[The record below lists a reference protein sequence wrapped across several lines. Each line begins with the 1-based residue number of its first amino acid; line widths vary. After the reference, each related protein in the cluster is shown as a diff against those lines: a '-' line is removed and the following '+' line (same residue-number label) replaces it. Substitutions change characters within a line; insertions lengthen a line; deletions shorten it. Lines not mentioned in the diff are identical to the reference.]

1 MTNKCYLCPP
11 DAPRT
16 ELRPYGPRGQWVCY
30 DCAMKPENK
39 AATEAAMEVAMRA
52 AYEASDIVTIGTE
65 DGFVPYKP
73 GSLQ

>member
-1 MTNKCYLCPP
+1 
-11 DAPRT
+11 
-16 ELRPYGPRGQWVCY
+16 
-30 DCAMKPENK
+30 MKPENK